1 MKPRLSYLSRGV
13 VVTLLSV
20 AIVLSPSKAFSQTR
34 EQPQYEV
41 VIVNGHIIDDTGNPW
56 YAADLAIS
64 GDRIAAIGD
73 LHDAHAKRVID
84 AKGRVVAP
92 GFIRR
97 DRSIVSANEAVSH
110 SVCVQVRSSKSWSAW
125 TADMHNLSF
134 PQQK

>member
-1 MKPRLSYLSRGV
+1 LKPRLSYLSCGV

-34 EQPQYEV
+34 EQPQYDV

-73 LHDAHAKRVID
+73 LHDAHAKRRMVKIL
-84 AKGRVVAP
+84 VVPAAP
-92 GFIRR
+92 R
-97 DRSIVSANEAVSH
+97 
-110 SVCVQVRSSKSWSAW
+110 
-125 TADMHNLSF
+125 MNLTSNTGS
-134 PQQK
+134 